1 MYGQTLTVEFYD
13 ENNSIIRTYNDTEI
27 GSFISVP
34 YGSRVKFNLKSTDP
48 RYKRGTHV
56 GPFKVNNFYMIDYAY
71 PFTDLIPESVSPV
84 KRYYIDIKQNTNELL
99 YVDTFPDV
107 ELIDSVETKVRHIE
121 PFYGS
126 SNDIY
131 TIGVE
136 TNYGYTAGNIIVSND
151 KLYGPIE
158 ESFSVTISPAILD
171 TVLFT
176 LAKHKQAI
184 GSIIAVLESGE
195 TVGIGIYIVQ
205 RNSTI
210 KLTTRVNG
218 VVTNKTFTITTDQ
231 KVTLDI
237 SGSMIFDP
245 EID

>member
-1 MYGQTLTVEFYD
+1 MYAQTLTAEFYD
-13 ENNSIIRTYNDTEI
+13 ENNSIIRIYNDI
-27 GSFISVP
+27 GSVISVP
-34 YGSRVKFNLKSTDP
+34 YGSRVKFTLKSTDP

-56 GPFKVNNFYMIDYAY
+56 GPFKVNNFYMIDYSY

-84 KRYYIDIKQNTNELL
+84 RRFYIDIKQNTNELL
-99 YVDTFPDV
+99 YVDTYPNV
-107 ELIDSVETKVRHIE
+107 ELIDSVETKVRHVE

-131 TIGVE
+131 TVGVE
-136 TNYGYTAGNIIVSND
+136 ANYGYTEGNIIISND

-158 ESFSVTISPAILD
+158 ESFSVSVSPAILD

-176 LAKHKQAI
+176 IAKHKQAL
-184 GSIIAVLESGE
+184 GSITAVLESGE
-195 TVGIGIYIVQ
+195 TVGIGMYIVQ
-205 RNSTI
+205 NNSTI
-210 KLTTRVNG
+210 KMTTRVNG

-231 KVTLDI
+231 TVTLDI
-237 SGSMIFDP
+237 NGDMIFEP